1 MFTAVIAK
9 VKVWDDGVNDG
20 FTNMSRDAELIEPAI
35 AGQGACRVYEWDGPW
50 VSLGRSQVPEL
61 SLKSNCQVPFV
72 MRPTGGKAV
81 LHGHD
86 LTVGIAMPVSIDPR
100 EVKAIYR
107 GIVPILVGALNR
119 VGIPAA
125 LAEETPFVRGAG
137 KVADCFAHVSAND
150 IVDPTNGTKVC
161 GCALRVVSGAVLVQA
176 SIPVGIPAINPAD
189 VFNDPALPNRKFA
202 ATRAELTEAVKIEL
216 AKFA

>member
-1 MFTAVIAK
+1 MFTAVTAK
-9 VKVWDDGVNDG
+9 VNVWDDGVNDG
-20 FTNMSRDAELIEPAI
+20 VTNMSRDADLIEPAI
-35 AGQGACRVYEWDGPW
+35 AGQGSCRVYEWDGPW
-50 VSLGRSQVPEL
+50 VSLGCSQVPEL
-61 SLKSNCQVPFV
+61 SLVKGCSVPYV
-72 MRPTGGKAV
+72 LRPTGGKSV

-119 VGIPAA
+119 VGIVAA

-150 IVDPTNGTKVC
+150 IVDPINGTKVC

-176 SIPVGIPAINPAD
+176 SIPIGIPTVDPTN
-189 VFNDPALPNRKFA
+189 VFNDPALPNRVFP
-202 ATRAELTEAVKIEL
+202 ATRADLTEALQIEL

>member
-1 MFTAVIAK
+1 MFTAVTAK
-9 VKVWDDGVNDG
+9 VNVWDDGVNDG
-20 FTNMSRDAELIEPAI
+20 FINMSRDAELIEPAI
-35 AGQGACRVYEWDGPW
+35 AGKGSCRIYQWDGPW

-61 SLKSNCQVPFV
+61 SLKSNCQVPYV

-86 LTVGIAMPVSIDPR
+86 LTVGIAMPVAIDPR

-107 GIVPILVGALNR
+107 GIVPILVGALNQ

-137 KVADCFAHVSAND
+137 KVADCFAHISAND
-150 IVDPTNGTKVC
+150 IVDPSSGSKVC

-176 SIPVGIPAINPAD
+176 SIPVGIPSIDPSE
-189 VFNDPALPNRKFA
+189 VFSDPALPGREYS
-202 ATRAELTEAVKIEL
+202 ATRAELTKALQIEL
-216 AKFA
+216 AKFG